1 MGKVKN
7 FFSGFRQEM
16 RQVTWPT
23 GEELRK
29 YTLTVFGVV
38 ILFALFF
45 FAVDSAITFLIDLL
59 I

>member
-1 MGKVKN
+1 MGKVKS

-23 GEELRK
+23 GKELKK

-38 ILFALFF
+38 FLFAVFF
-45 FAVDSAITFLIDLL
+45 FAIDSAITFLIDL
-59 I
+59 II

>member
-1 MGKVKN
+1 MGKVKS
-7 FFSGFRQEM
+7 FFSGFRQEL

-23 GEELRK
+23 GKELRK

-38 ILFALFF
+38 ILFAIFF
-45 FAVDSAITFLIDLL
+45 FAVDSAITFLIDAL